1 MTLLTVGRDR
11 RQAIDT
17 ALEPTTSHLV
27 LPQDG
32 LAWHTRSTGRRRANG
47 QTSIGALVVEAAL
60 IPRGPRRVGY
70 LIALALWTVPI
81 LSPAGPGNTA
91 LADLT
96 MGAALV
102 MTTLWL
108 YRYGGKVVLPYSL
121 GIGILMMAGS
131 IAAVHQRAAYSGLT
145 IVQDLFLLLWGAAVA
160 NAVQRPWLLRVFL
173 QAWCWSGIA
182 WAAVLVFARLA
193 GLNAVAGITP
203 KDGGRASLTFNDP
216 NLAGN
221 YFLCCLLLLLATRA
235 IRRRWI
241 RFLGVILILTAII
254 FTGSNGAAV
263 GLSIGLGV
271 AAAVRVR
278 KTFGPVV
285 AIAVVALLLALAG
298 VAGPFLDLSVIRQKA
313 ADSVQLLQDSIGR
326 SDESGSEREILFSEG
341 MHLFRT
347 GDLIGVAPGR
357 TKHTLA
363 DQAAPYVK
371 EAHNDYV
378 ATLVER
384 GLLGGIG
391 LIILISTIGVRL
403 TGVAVRPLPPDVAAL
418 IPRPEYLLGLGCAF
432 LAAGFFYEVLHFRH
446 LWAFLGLVAGLDT
459 MARGRWHR

>member
-1 MTLLTVGRDR
+1 MTLVTVLQDR
-11 RQAIDT
+11 GHATGT
-17 ALEPTTSHLV
+17 ALEPAES
-27 LPQDG
+27 
-32 LAWHTRSTGRRRANG
+32 
-47 QTSIGALVVEAAL
+47 QTSVGAPPVAAAPV
-60 IPRGPRRVGY
+60 PRGPRRVGY
-70 LIALALWTVPI
+70 LLALAIWTVPI
-81 LSPAGPGNTA
+81 LTPAGPGNTG
-91 LADLT
+91 LADFT

-102 MTTLWL
+102 MTVLWL

-121 GIGILMMAGS
+121 GIGILMIAGS

-173 QAWCWSGIA
+173 QAWSWSGIA
-182 WAAVLVFARLA
+182 WAALLVFGKMA
-193 GLNAVAGITP
+193 GLNAVAGITA
-203 KDGGRASLTFNDP
+203 KDGGRAALTFGDP

-221 YFLCCLLLLLATRA
+221 YFLCALLVLLATRA

-241 RFLGVILILTAII
+241 RSLGVILIITAIV
-254 FTGSNGAAV
+254 FTGSNGAVA

-271 AAAVRVR
+271 AVAVRVR
-278 KTFGPVV
+278 KTRGPVF

-298 VAGPFLDLSVIRQKA
+298 VAGPYVDLSAARQKA
-313 ADSVQLLQDSIGR
+313 ADSVQLLRDSIGR

-357 TKHTLA
+357 TKDTLA
-363 DQAAPYVK
+363 AEAAPYVK

-384 GLLGGIG
+384 GWLGGIG
-391 LIILISTIGVRL
+391 LIILICAIGVRL
-403 TGVAVRPLPPDVAAL
+403 TRVAVRPLPPDVAAL

-459 MARGRWHR
+459 MVRRPWHR